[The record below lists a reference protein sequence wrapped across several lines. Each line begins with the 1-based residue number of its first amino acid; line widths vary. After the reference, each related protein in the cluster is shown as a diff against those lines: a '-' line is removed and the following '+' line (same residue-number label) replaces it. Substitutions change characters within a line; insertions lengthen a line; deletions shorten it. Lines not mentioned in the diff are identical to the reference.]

1 MPFTVE
7 YHITLQL
14 ALSLLENVERS
25 DDDLNKNIGIG
36 PVHNFEEVL
45 SALKFVI
52 GENLKGKNI
61 FMKIWA
67 VEGKCGSGLDRF
79 HLISPSDVKLLNK

>member
-1 MPFTVE
+1 MPVTVE
-7 YHITLQL
+7 YRITLQL

-25 DDDLNKNIGIG
+25 DDDLNKDIGIG

-45 SALKFVI
+45 TALKFVI

-61 FMKIWA
+61 FMKICGGEVWFW
-67 VEGKCGSGLDRF
+67 VEPITFDIILGC
-79 HLISPSDVKLLNK
+79 